1 MLSIYDVR
9 MLTIEG
15 LKMLKGNVVDYYG
28 GISKTA
34 VALGVTHSAVC
45 QWGRIIPEKQAL
57 YIERLTKGKLKY
69 DASLYHKAI
78 NSQAKQ

>member
-1 MLSIYDVR
+1 
-9 MLTIEG
+9 
-15 LKMLKGNVVDYYG
+15 MLKGNVVDYYG